1 MDTVDIKGVEL
12 AKVGVWAGGDGRG
25 RPTQLDISR
34 EDLAAAVEA
43 YEFALAEGGA
53 SAAEV
58 PIKLGHTMAQEVFGK
73 LADQM
78 ADGAPAYG
86 WVGNLRLK
94 GDTLVGDYLRVPAKL
109 AGMMKSGA
117 WRNRSIEF
125 YRNTKW
131 PLSASGK
138 TFRMVMSAVAVLGA
152 TAPAV
157 KGLADI
163 FAAAEGDAPGERFFT
178 AAEADEPMTEAQAER
193 MIAKW
198 EAMLADLE
206 PLFRGRAGA
215 PMFRSFATASV
226 QQLRR
231 IARFQPAP
239 QEGQMRAAT
248 LAMLGLPED
257 ATNEAAL
264 AALSTAKPAAL
275 GGLYTLALNAD
286 AALAVLAE
294 ILGVPGATPDD
305 VIAKVR
311 ELTGGEPADPNA
323 PGGDPA
329 ATPPGGGTMSD
340 VSNAALLA
348 RVEAAERKA
357 NEADVRAAKV
367 EASAAA
373 TAARARVERDVSTLS
388 LPASISE
395 TLFRC
400 ALRGDE
406 DSYKEIVATLP
417 RVPTGEK
424 GTASAIDA
432 NDAPS
437 DDALAAATAM
447 GFSKEAAFELL
458 TGKPLKAEA

>member
-1 MDTVDIKGVEL
+1 MTVETVDIKGVEL

-58 PIKLGHTMAQEVFGK
+58 PIKLGHTMAQEVFGD
-73 LADQM
+73 LAAKM
-78 ADGAPAYG
+78 EDGAPAYG

-178 AAEADEPMTEAQAER
+178 AAEADGPLTEAQAER

-329 ATPPGGGTMSD
+329 ATPPGGGTMSN
-340 VSNAALLA
+340 VS
-348 RVEAAERKA
+348 
-357 NEADVRAAKV
+357 D
-367 EASAAA
+367 AA
-373 TAARARVERDVSTLS
+373 TAAELDAIKRELASAQAARAKSDITLAKHLAETRVERDIQGLKLPAAARENLLS
-388 LPASISE
+388 LALQGNDALYAS
-395 TLFRC
+395 LV
-400 ALRGDE
+400 
-406 DSYKEIVATLP
+406 EILP
-417 RVPTGEK
+417 KVPTGEK
-424 GTASAIDA
+424 GTASGIDA
-432 NDAPS
+432 ADVNEDAIK
-437 DDALAAATAM
+437 AAEAM
-447 GFSKEAAFELL
+447 NISREVAVALL
-458 TGKPLKAEA
+458 TGKSEA